1 MSDLRLAFLSTGALC
16 DLGPHT
22 NSYRGAWIDT
32 VNDIAKARNWTTSY
46 VVPSK
51 ALVWTIYK
59 TRLLE
64 SWKMVKQT
72 LLYILSSII

>member
-16 DLGPHT
+16 DLGLRHEI
-22 NSYRGAWIDT
+22 RIEAHGCT

-46 VVPSK
+46 IVPPKRLSG
-51 ALVWTIYK
+51 LIYK

-64 SWKMVKQT
+64 SWKMV
-72 LLYILSSII
+72 